1 MKDYDRQILWVDYFN
16 SSLSRADGR
25 RVPTNQ
31 AVKNPTLQELAK
43 AAQRLRIQ
51 AEIVE
56 AAFPK
61 RMNLKTGYLSIQKSK
76 KKSQVMRDLSGML
89 ATVRGESRQEAKSPK
104 K

>member
-16 SSLSRADGR
+16 SGLSRADGR

-31 AVKNPTLQELAK
+31 AVKNPTLHELAK
-43 AAQRLRIQ
+43 AAERLKIR
-51 AEIVE
+51 AEVVE

-61 RMNLKTGYLSIQKSK
+61 RMNLRTGYLSIPKSK
-76 KKSQVMRDLSGML
+76 KKSQAIRELSNIP
-89 ATVRGESRQEAKSPK
+89 ATVRGESRQEAKPPK

>member
-16 SSLSRADGR
+16 SSLSRSDGR

-43 AAQRLRIQ
+43 AAERLKLQ
-51 AEIVE
+51 AEVIE

-61 RMNLKTGYLSIQKSK
+61 RMSVKTGYLSIPKAK
-76 KKSQVMRDLSGML
+76 KKSQTIRDISNML
-89 ATVRGESRQEAKSPK
+89 ATVRGESRQETKPPK